1 MKMMRVIRSE
11 RGLIPKSD
19 KMPYGGVFLI
29 VACTLL
35 ALCGTGEAFEIETD
49 SDWQM
54 RMNGYADLQYTY
66 MSTMPMFMNMPMGGG
81 MFMNMPVTHELSQEH
96 FNLLFDAELGRF
108 RTHLNFEALR
118 SLTTVKE
125 DWDKQHLL
133 QSYGEYT
140 FDDSLRLRFGKFLA
154 PFGIY
159 NDVRYITPLY
169 ASVVLPTM
177 YQAGGNYS
185 GTPLTPPPAVAM
197 VSGDFWGDDSSL
209 YYAFYVGMKDKLE
222 QHINSR
228 DVGSSFGG
236 RLRL

>member
-1 MKMMRVIRSE
+1 M
-11 RGLIPKSD
+11 
-19 KMPYGGVFLI
+19 I